1 MRAPV
6 LTLSLS
12 RVRRFIFTYGSLLIT
27 LLGEGAQQSFARS
40 WGISYGLSSAA
51 EFRQILIA
59 AAKGA
64 FVLAVLERLFLTGPA
79 EWLESSIDYF
89 SLQALLYKSKNL
101 GLHAQIRQFY
111 KHTKRI
117 SDDG

>member
-1 MRAPV
+1 M
-6 LTLSLS
+6 
-12 RVRRFIFTYGSLLIT
+12 YGSQLIT

-40 WGISYGLSSAA
+40 WGVSYGLNSAA
-51 EFRQILIA
+51 EFRSILIA

-79 EWLESSIDYF
+79 EWLEENVDFF
-89 SLQALLYKSKNL
+89 SLQALLYTHKSA
-101 GLHAQIRQFY
+101 GLREQIRTFY

-117 SDDG
+117 GDAG